1 MILRNEKDEY
11 TAKGMYMCLVDADLV
26 HENRRRFGKAR
37 KISILERFR
46 MSIDWALVLG
56 LYYPLL
62 SFLQKKKTSPA
73 LSQLLPYYPDGS
85 HSSAELLMRFRVEPV
100 TLRNLDVPDW
110 RNACTARI
118 PRPRDL
124 EQLVPGYVATVLH
137 AEGL

>member
-1 MILRNEKDEY
+1 MKDKY

-26 HENRRRFGKAR
+26 HENRRRCGKAR

-56 LYYPLL
+56 LYYP
-62 SFLQKKKTSPA
+62 FEFFAIKKHPPA

-100 TLRNLDVPDW
+100 TLRNLDVPD
-110 RNACTARI
+110 R
-118 PRPRDL
+118 
-124 EQLVPGYVATVLH
+124 
-137 AEGL
+137 